1 LKNQEIDMTE
11 SLASQVQ
18 LRPGRKP
25 DTRALDTAIGILV
38 GWRRY
43 STHAAFREL
52 IAVSERHRVPI
63 FALAGALV
71 SLAGRDDD
79 VKGDIAAQLAAE
91 REWGLTYL
99 L

>member
-1 LKNQEIDMTE
+1 MTE
-11 SLASQVQ
+11 SLATRVQ
-18 LRPGRKP
+18 LNPGRKP
-25 DTRALDTAIGILV
+25 DIRALDTAIGILV

-52 IAVSERHRVPI
+52 ISVSERHRVPI

-71 SLAGRDDD
+71 SLAGRDNDI
-79 VKGDIAAQLAAE
+79 KGDIAAQLAAE

>member
-1 LKNQEIDMTE
+1 MID
-11 SLASQVQ
+11 SLATQVATNPAR
-18 LRPGRKP
+18 RPESR
-25 DTRALDTAIGILV
+25 TLDTAVGVLV

-52 IAVSERHRVPI
+52 VAVSERHRVPI
-63 FALAGALV
+63 FALATALV
-71 SLAGRDDD
+71 SLASQDGNPR
-79 VKGDIAAQLAAE
+79 GGTAAELAAE

>member
-1 LKNQEIDMTE
+1 MTE
-11 SLASQVQ
+11 ILATQVQ
-18 LRPGRKP
+18 VHPGRKP
-25 DTRALDTAIGILV
+25 DTRALDNAIGILV

-43 STHAAFREL
+43 NTHAAFREL
-52 IAVSERHRVPI
+52 ISVSERHRVPI

-79 VKGDIAAQLAAE
+79 IKGDIAAQLAAE

>member
-1 LKNQEIDMTE
+1 MTE
-11 SLASQVQ
+11 SLASQ
-18 LRPGRKP
+18 LHLSPGRKP

-52 IAVSERHRVPI
+52 ISVSERHRVPI

-79 VKGDIAAQLAAE
+79 IKGDIAAQLAAE